1 MSTRCSINFEANK
14 AAIIVLYLIHDNT
27 LLTVHTMCIRV
38 KNIYISEYFNQQN
51 VFKTYDTT
59 VRVPTFTG
67 KPGKMRVHLENLEKS
82 WNFAKNN
89 KNHGKITWNLEK
101 YLVRL

>member
-1 MSTRCSINFEANK
+1 MSLA
-14 AAIIVLYLIHDNT
+14 
-27 LLTVHTMCIRV
+27 TMGYQDPYQEFIQG
-38 KNIYISEYFNQQN
+38 NS
-51 VFKTYDTT
+51 
-59 VRVPTFTG
+59 RVPTFTG

-101 YLVRL
+101 YLGRL

>member
-1 MSTRCSINFEANK
+1 MTVS
-14 AAIIVLYLIHDNT
+14 DNT
-27 LLTVHTMCIRV
+27 DKPRSVQ
-38 KNIYISEYFNQQN
+38 IS
-51 VFKTYDTT
+51 
-59 VRVPTFTG
+59 RVPTLTG

-101 YLVRL
+101 YLGRLQVTPCQG

>member
-1 MSTRCSINFEANK
+1 MNIFVKRESPTPFIRDEVQLYQNRNPISPSNLFITFF
-14 AAIIVLYLIHDNT
+14 IIGGYSRLI
-27 LLTVHTMCIRV
+27 
-38 KNIYISEYFNQQN
+38 S
-51 VFKTYDTT
+51 
-59 VRVPTFTG
+59 RVPTFTG

-101 YLVRL
+101 YLGRL

>member
-1 MSTRCSINFEANK
+1 MDINAEELMRRYELLDQEPVLEYYSLETEADNENPLSTLSTPSTI
-14 AAIIVLYLIHDNT
+14 T
-27 LLTVHTMCIRV
+27 
-38 KNIYISEYFNQQN
+38 
-51 VFKTYDTT
+51 DT
-59 VRVPTFTG
+59 RVPTFTG

-101 YLVRL
+101 YLGRL

>member
-1 MSTRCSINFEANK
+1 MKKQEVHIKGIN
-14 AAIIVLYLIHDNT
+14 ID
-27 LLTVHTMCIRV
+27 
-38 KNIYISEYFNQQN
+38 
-51 VFKTYDTT
+51 
-59 VRVPTFTG
+59 RVPTFTG

-101 YLVRL
+101 YLGRL

>member
-1 MSTRCSINFEANK
+1 M
-14 AAIIVLYLIHDNT
+14 
-27 LLTVHTMCIRV
+27 
-38 KNIYISEYFNQQN
+38 
-51 VFKTYDTT
+51 VFSFPGTFTILKKPWKRSFDLSQLQ
-59 VRVPTFTG
+59 VDRVPTFTG

-101 YLVRL
+101 YLGRL